1 MKDNKYKYQIV
12 VVLSHKSENKDKVLE
27 NISSKI
33 VAMSGEVISKN
44 NLGIKDLVYE
54 IKDQNK
60 GDFWDFEVE
69 SAKPLQVNEFNL
81 FLNRD
86 SNILRYLILKI

>member
-1 MKDNKYKYQIV
+1 MKDKKNKYQIV

-27 NISSKI
+27 NVSAKI
-33 VAMSGEVISKN
+33 EAMSGEVVKKN
-44 NLGIKDLVYE
+44 SLGLKDLVYE

-60 GDFWDFEVE
+60 GDFWSFDVE
-69 SAKPLQVNEFNL
+69 SVKPLHVNDFNL

-86 SNILRYLILKI
+86 VNVLRYLILNI